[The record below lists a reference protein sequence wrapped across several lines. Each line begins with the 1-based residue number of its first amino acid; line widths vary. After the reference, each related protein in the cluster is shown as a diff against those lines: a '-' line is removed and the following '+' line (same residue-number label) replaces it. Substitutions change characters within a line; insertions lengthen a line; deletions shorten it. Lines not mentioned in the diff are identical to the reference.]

1 MAVVQLHGSTVH
13 VQREEMGHVPYGKM
27 RIRMMIQEIMN
38 PPTDTETLPETPLE
52 KEPCVPLA
60 EVVKEM
66 TAAGRNTIG
75 NRLNEAVTWWR
86 KLPRERQ
93 ILFEFV
99 GLSVVACL
107 TMATVATLI
116 ARIFERR

>member
-1 MAVVQLHGSTVH
+1 
-13 VQREEMGHVPYGKM
+13 
-27 RIRMMIQEIMN
+27 MMIQEIVN
-38 PPTDTETLPETPLE
+38 PPTDTETVPETPLE
-52 KEPCVPLA
+52 KEPCVPIA
-60 EVVKEM
+60 EVVKEI
-66 TAAGRNTIG
+66 TEAGRNTIG
-75 NRLNEAVTWWR
+75 NRLNEAVTRWR

-107 TMATVATLI
+107 TMTAVATLI

>member
-1 MAVVQLHGSTVH
+1 
-13 VQREEMGHVPYGKM
+13 
-27 RIRMMIQEIMN
+27 MMIQEIVN

-52 KEPCVPLA
+52 KEPCVPIA

-66 TAAGRNTIG
+66 TAAGSNTIG

-99 GLSVVACL
+99 GLSVDERHGASPGSLHAVHPL
-107 TMATVATLI
+107 EGTMKSNASLGL
-116 ARIFERR
+116 ARGGLPS

>member
-1 MAVVQLHGSTVH
+1 
-13 VQREEMGHVPYGKM
+13 
-27 RIRMMIQEIMN
+27 MIQEIVN
-38 PPTDTETLPETPLE
+38 PPTE
-52 KEPCVPLA
+52 
-60 EVVKEM
+60 
-66 TAAGRNTIG
+66 AG
-75 NRLNEAVTWWR
+75 TWWQ

-99 GLSVVACL
+99 GLSVVASL